1 MNASMTANPNINA
14 PSTPK
19 FGPSAPFIASQPFN
33 LLSFLS
39 VFSPIILIVFVM
51 SYSFFFQNVKGFVY
65 LGFVIGVVILRSIF
79 LQAIGV
85 EKNKDMCG
93 VVRYTSYGNATF
105 TTFIFGFTI
114 MYLFLPMFNASAI
127 NWILMV
133 FLLTYVFFDL
143 GVKVMQGCIVAS
155 KHMSYVIGDF
165 FSGML
170 LSGAIVAAMYAG
182 GSDRYLF
189 FADSTSNG
197 TICSMPKKQTF
208 KCQVF
213 KNGELVTSRNV

>member
-1 MNASMTANPNINA
+1 MTANSNINS
-14 PSTPK
+14 PNGPK
-19 FGPSAPFIASQPFN
+19 YGPNAPFIVGQPFN

-39 VFSPIILIVFVM
+39 VFSPIILVTLLCLIL
-51 SYSFFFQNVKGFVY
+51 SSSNTKGFVY
-65 LGFVIGVVILRSIF
+65 LGFIIGAVILRSIF

-105 TTFIFGFTI
+105 TTFIFGFPL
-114 MYLFLPMFNASAI
+114 MYLFLPMFNAGAI
-127 NWILMV
+127 NWMLLV
-133 FLLTYVFFDL
+133 FLLVYVFFDI
-143 GVKVMQGCIVAS
+143 GIKVMRGCIVMS
-155 KHMSYVIGDF
+155 RHLSYVIGDLV
-165 FSGML
+165 SGML
-170 LSGAIVAAMYAG
+170 EWCNCS
-182 GSDRYLF
+182 RYVCRRVRQVFVLRRY
-189 FADSTSNG
+189 NVQR